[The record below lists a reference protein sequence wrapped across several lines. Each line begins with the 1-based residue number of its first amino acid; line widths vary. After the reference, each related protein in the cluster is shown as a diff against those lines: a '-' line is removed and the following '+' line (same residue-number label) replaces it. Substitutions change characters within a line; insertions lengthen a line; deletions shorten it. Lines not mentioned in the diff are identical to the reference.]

1 MRGGLEWVCLN
12 KEGTFTIEVRVEGE
26 DRRTVYV
33 YRLECIVQENRCDLA
48 SESLQRFRYRTVKR
62 SKDAKPYSIYLFQ
75 TDPCANDAASIT
87 ARLYNEKRGTPR
99 PSLRSVSVLRQLS
112 QQPTRKEIEE
122 GLREVLRAFQGIF
135 VLDPIPAHMRQY
147 SPMSDELEPDAS
159 NIAGVIAALAPER
172 QQRLERLL
180 STYGSRLPERD
191 IRGSACC
198 SRC

>member
-1 MRGGLEWVCLN
+1 
-12 KEGTFTIEVRVEGE
+12 
-26 DRRTVYV
+26 
-33 YRLECIVQENRCDLA
+33 
-48 SESLQRFRYRTVKR
+48 
-62 SKDAKPYSIYLFQ
+62 
-75 TDPCANDAASIT
+75 
-87 ARLYNEKRGTPR
+87 
-99 PSLRSVSVLRQLS
+99 VLRQLS
-112 QQPTRKEIEE
+112 QQPTRKEIEA